1 MHPGTIL
8 LGVVM
13 GAHGLKGE
21 IKVRTFTDTPDAL
34 SAYGPI
40 MAGDGRQFE
49 VASLRTTKA
58 NEAIVRIKGILNRSS
73 AESLRGEKFFVPRA
87 ALPEPEE
94 NEFYH
99 ADLIG
104 LHAEDE
110 DGRAR
115 GIVRGIHNF
124 GAGDMVEIEAP
135 DGTTGLVAFTKGSV
149 PVVDIAGKRI
159 VIAAPGDV
167 AADSTTGR
175 SAPGDVAAN
184 STTGRSAP
192 GKTQ

>member
-1 MHPGTIL
+1 MHPDSIL
-8 LGVVM
+8 LGVVL

-21 IKVRTFTDTPDAL
+21 IKVRTFTDIPGAL
-34 SAYGPI
+34 GAYGPI
-40 MAGDGRQFE
+40 MTGDGRQFE
-49 VASLRTTKA
+49 IGSLRTAKA
-58 NEAIVRIKGILNRSS
+58 NEAIVRIKGISNRSS

-104 LHAEDE
+104 LRAEDE
-110 DGRAR
+110 DGRER
-115 GIVRGIHNF
+115 GIVRSIHNF

-135 DGTTGLVAFTKGSV
+135 DGTTGFVTCTKGSV

-159 VIAAPGDV
+159 VIASPG
-167 AADSTTGR
+167 G
-175 SAPGDVAAN
+175 VAAN
-184 STTGRSAP
+184 QTPGGVAANQKIGRSAP